1 MSRHNLA
8 ADKDADIL
16 RALDELG
23 QPRVDECSDADL
35 LAAALAGFADP
46 SLAPIEPELTRTPE
60 PERRSQAPVV
70 IAIAAAAL
78 AIAAAVVLVIV
89 GPGSLLTEQSG
100 DSAGNLAPDRHEDDT
115 DDLESLP
122 GRSKKKRRGAGMT
135 PVAPAPSDALGVADG
150 LLADLP
156 EGLLPSDCE
165 EVARGVAVCA
175 DDSARIAAT
184 ATDGG
189 GPARVTLQSG
199 RVRVISSRDGE
210 SAIVTA
216 GDIRVTGRGTVFDA
230 TLVLSPSGDG
240 NILIVVVTSGIVT
253 VQRGDEAPTRVGPGE
268 PFVLAIDETTGEA
281 ADDPPTNATS
291 QRRVAV
297 FGNTPNEMLTR
308 AQKLFGS
315 GKTKQAV
322 RIYERLVSK
331 HPSTAAAK
339 AARVSLG
346 RIELGR
352 GHALRALA
360 HFDAYLAASA
370 GSLVEEARYGRIRAL
385 RKLGR
390 SGQEQ
395 RSIDA
400 FLADYPKSIYATRL
414 SKRATQLSATLS
426 SK

>member
-1 MSRHNLA
+1 MSRNNLA

-23 QPRVDECSDADL
+23 QPRMDECSDADL
-35 LAAALAGFADP
+35 VAAALAGFADP
-46 SLAPIEPELTRTPE
+46 SQAPVEPELPPTPE

-78 AIAAAVVLVIV
+78 AIAAAVAFVLV

-115 DDLESLP
+115 GALESLP
-122 GRSKKKRRGAGMT
+122 GKSKKKRRGVAVT
-135 PVAPAPSDALGVADG
+135 PVAPAPSDELGVADG
-150 LLADLP
+150 LLANLP
-156 EGLLPSDCE
+156 AGLVPSDCE
-165 EVARGVAVCA
+165 EVAQGVVVCA

-184 ATDGG
+184 VTDGSG
-189 GPARVTLQSG
+189 SARVTLQDG
-199 RVRVISSRDGE
+199 RVRVISGHDGE

-240 NILIVVVTSGIVT
+240 NILIVVVTSGVVT
-253 VQRGDEAPTRVGPGE
+253 VKRGDETPTRVGPGE
-268 PFVLAIDETTGEA
+268 PFVLAMDDTTDHA
-281 ADDPPTNATS
+281 PTNATS

-360 HFDAYLAASA
+360 HFDAYLAVSA

-395 RSIDA
+395 RSLDA

-414 SKRATQLSATLS
+414 RKRAAQLSATRS